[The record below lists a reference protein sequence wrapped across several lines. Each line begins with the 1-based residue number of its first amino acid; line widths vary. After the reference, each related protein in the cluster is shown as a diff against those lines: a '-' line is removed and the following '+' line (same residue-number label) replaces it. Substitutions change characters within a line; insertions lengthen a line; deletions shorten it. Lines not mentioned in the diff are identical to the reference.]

1 MARRLGAK
9 FKKQRRDRATAAKA
23 GTPGPTRFLGR
34 KNKVSE
40 ARAKKALKKNAFRS
54 Y

>member
-9 FKKQRRDRATAAKA
+9 FKKQRRDRATAEKTSA
-23 GTPGPTRFLGR
+23 GPARFLG
-34 KNKVSE
+34 KTNKVSE
-40 ARAKKALKKNAFRS
+40 ERARKARKKNAFRS